1 MSRSVPRRL
10 TRPRF
15 VHLSVGLLA
24 MGLMFTLVGCSD
36 DTPRAG
42 SIDLAASRNAAVDR
56 ESIGFPVIAP
66 KTRDVSR
73 TRPRGKWKIGRT
85 LNPSITDPSEDALT
99 PCL

>member
-1 MSRSVPRRL
+1 MSRFAPRRL

-15 VHLSVGLLA
+15 VHLGPGLLA
-24 MGLMFTLVGCSD
+24 LGLMFTLGGCSD

-42 SIDLAASRNAAVDR
+42 PIDLAASRKAAMDPG
-56 ESIGFPVIAP
+56 SIVLPAIAP

-85 LNPSITDPSEDALT
+85 LNPTITT
-99 PCL
+99 PVKTP